1 MFVCLLVG
9 VLKPL
14 FHVLAGTMDMSKT
27 SVKDVGLALQ
37 RFGPVDY
44 VVFVFMLLVCSLIG
58 IYYGFCAGK
67 VSEVEYLMGGRN
79 MQTLPVAL
87 SLVAR

>member
-1 MFVCLLVG
+1 
-9 VLKPL
+9 
-14 FHVLAGTMDMSKT
+14 MDMTKT
-27 SVKDVGLALQ
+27 SVTDVGLALQ

-44 VVFVFMLLVCSLIG
+44 VVFVFMLVICALIG
-58 IYYGFCAGK
+58 VYYGFCAGK

>member
-1 MFVCLLVG
+1 MG
-9 VLKPL
+9 VLNPW
-14 FHVLAGTMDMSKT
+14 FHMLAGTMDVSKA
-27 SVKDVGLALQ
+27 SVNDVGMALQ
-37 RFGPVDY
+37 RFGLVDY
-44 VVFVFMLLVCSLIG
+44 VVFVSMLLVCALIG

>member
-1 MFVCLLVG
+1 MF
-9 VLKPL
+9 
-14 FHVLAGTMDMSKT
+14 AGTMEMPKA

-44 VVFVFMLLVCSLIG
+44 VVFVFMLLICALIG
-58 IYYGFCAGK
+58 VYYGFCAGK

-79 MQTLPVAL
+79 MQTFPVAV